1 MPDCLDALLSQT
13 RKPDH
18 IVLLL
23 NNCTDGTL
31 AVCRAAQR
39 QYSGIDIVECQL
51 SGAQASAG
59 EARRLAFARAL
70 DHAGDGVILTTD
82 ADAAPEPAWV
92 ADNLAAFSR
101 GADVVC
107 GKARIVPD
115 GQAAAAHK
123 LAFDDMREA
132 LLLQLQDQVMALTD
146 PDPADPWPRH
156 QQDSGASLAVRAGV
170 LRRLGGAPMVAHGE
184 DRALVAAARLV
195 DARIRHAP
203 EISVP
208 VSGRL
213 EGRAIGG
220 MAETLRRRSQ
230 SPDLLADERLEPSV
244 DALRRARARANL
256 RAVYGG
262 GAQAALAADLL
273 IRPADFEAALRAP
286 YFGMAWRDVQ
296 ALSPVLQRRRVR
308 FADLARETRQ
318 AFTILAEWRAEAA
331 SGAMADD
338 EARRAG

>member
-1 MPDCLDALLSQT
+1 
-13 RKPDH
+13 
-18 IVLLL
+18 
-23 NNCTDGTL
+23 
-31 AVCRAAQR
+31 
-39 QYSGIDIVECQL
+39 
-51 SGAQASAG
+51 
-59 EARRLAFARAL
+59 
-70 DHAGDGVILTTD
+70 
-82 ADAAPEPAWV
+82 
-92 ADNLAAFSR
+92 
-101 GADVVC
+101 
-107 GKARIVPD
+107 
-115 GQAAAAHK
+115 
-123 LAFDDMREA
+123 
-132 LLLQLQDQVMALTD
+132 MALTD

-156 QQDSGASLAVRAGV
+156 QQNSGASLGVRAKL
-170 LRRLGGAPMVAHGE
+170 LRRIGGAPMVAHGE

-203 EISVP
+203 EITVP

-213 EGRAIGG
+213 DGRAIGG

-256 RAVYGG
+256 RAVYHGG
-262 GAQAALAADLL
+262 GTADLAADLL
-273 IRPADFEAALRAP
+273 IRPPDFEAALGAP
-286 YFGMAWRDVQ
+286 HFGMAWRDVQ

-318 AFTILAEWRAEAA
+318 AFGILAEWRAEAA